1 MAFIRRLY
9 GEYAFVML
17 VLGLGLLASITLS
30 WSYQQSQE
38 ATVRAD
44 FDRAVRERTDIIGK
58 MLNDNRILLNT
69 LSAFYR
75 SDDDAVTEHEFTVF
89 TKQLVKDHPYLEA
102 IEWAPRVRK
111 AERESYIKKEQAL
124 IPGFR
129 ITEKDAEGKLVDAK
143 TREEYFPLYY
153 AQPLKGNETMMGY
166 DIASDPDTGPA
177 LESARE
183 NRQVQASSLFREW
196 GKIEGHE
203 GVLFAVPIYREK
215 KAPGADGET
224 YEIMEG
230 FVTTV
235 ISMPKLIEAALKPLQ
250 PAGANIVLRDLTTEG
265 TPQNLLVRS
274 TKAKPFTEAQI
285 LEQLHTDKDL
295 RATATYEVGGRKWEA
310 VIMAAPGFF
319 TVKTHPGTFAIL
331 LGGVFVTALL
341 AFYLIS
347 RLREHERISME
358 VEDRTQEV
366 ERQKKRIE
374 MILLG
379 THEGIVGLDTS
390 GNITFCNPRATALLG
405 YSKRE
410 LVGADHHTLIHH
422 ATSDGKPIHKADSVI
437 TQVLLDGKI
446 CTTSDHVFWRKEGKP
461 FNVEYTASPLFEG
474 DDVAGAVLIFHDI
487 TERKGFEQQLSHMAR
502 HDQMTGLANRA
513 LLAEHLKKA
522 ILRAE
527 RTGKKVGVIYC
538 DLNDFKPI
546 NDKYGHAAGDIILK
560 AFAKHLNS
568 VIRESD
574 TAARMGG
581 DEFTIMADGLADR
594 AECYKVIDRL
604 LEALKL
610 PVEFDDHKHLIT
622 SSIGVAFYPDDAQ
635 DPDRLVTC
643 ADAAMYKAKKDKSMK
658 YAVYTANDQMRVHK

>member
-17 VLGLGLLASITLS
+17 VLGLGLLASVTLS

-38 ATVRAD
+38 ATVREG
-44 FDRAVRERTDIIGK
+44 FDRAARERTQIIGK

-69 LSAFYR
+69 LAAFYR
-75 SDDDAVTEHEFTVF
+75 SDDDSVTDHEFNVF

-111 AERESYIKKEQAL
+111 AEREAYIKKEQAI
-124 IPGFR
+124 IPGYRF
-129 ITEKDAEGKLVDAK
+129 TEKDADGNLVDAK
-143 TREEYFPLYY
+143 IRDEYFPLYY

-166 DIASDPDTGPA
+166 DIGSDPDTAPA

-183 NRQVQASSLFREW
+183 NRQVQATGMFREW
-196 GKIEGHE
+196 RKSEGHE

-215 KAPGADGET
+215 KAPGAPGET
-224 YEIMEG
+224 YEMMEG
-230 FVTTV
+230 FVTTI
-235 ISMPKLIEAALKPLQ
+235 ISMPQLIDAALKPLQ
-250 PAGANIVLRDLTTEG
+250 PAGINIVIRDLSTEG
-265 TPQNLLVRS
+265 QAENLVVRS
-274 TKAKPFTEAQI
+274 TKMKNFTEAQV
-285 LEQLHTDKDL
+285 LSDMAEGKLLNTS
-295 RATATYEVGGRKWEA
+295 ATYEVGGRKWEA
-310 VIMAAPGFF
+310 VMMAAPGYF
-319 TVKTHPGTFAIL
+319 TIKTHPGTFAIL

-379 THEGIVGLDTS
+379 THEGIVGLDTT

-410 LVGADHHTLIHH
+410 LVGQDHHVLIHH
-422 ATSDGKPIHKADSVI
+422 SSHDGKPLHKADSVI

-474 DDVAGAVLIFHDI
+474 DDVTGAVLIFHDI
-487 TERKGFEQQLSHMAR
+487 TERKSFEQQLSHMAR

-522 ILRAE
+522 LLRAE

-560 AFAKHLNS
+560 AFAKHLAG
-568 VIRESD
+568 VIRDSD

-594 AECYKVIDRL
+594 AECYKIIDRL
-604 LEALKL
+604 LESLKL

-635 DPDRLVTC
+635 EADRLVTC
-643 ADAAMYKAKKDKSMK
+643 ADAAMYKAKKDKSLK

>member
-17 VLGLGLLASITLS
+17 VLGLGLLASVALS
-30 WSYQQSQE
+30 WNYQQSQE
-38 ATVRAD
+38 EHVRKE
-44 FDRAVRERTDIIGK
+44 FDRAAQERLQIIGK
-58 MLNDNRILLNT
+58 MLNDNKILLNT
-69 LSAFYR
+69 LTAFYR
-75 SDDDAVTEHEFTVF
+75 SDDDMVTPNEFNVF

-102 IEWAPRVRK
+102 IEWAPRIRK
-111 AERESYIKKEQAL
+111 AERDAYVKKEQAY
-124 IPGFR
+124 IPGFKLM
-129 ITEKDAEGKLVDAK
+129 EKDADGNLVDAK
-143 TREEYFPLYY
+143 IREEYFPLYY
-153 AQPLKGNETMMGY
+153 AQPLKDNERMMGY
-166 DIASDPDTGPA
+166 DIASDADTAPA
-177 LESARE
+177 LEAARDT
-183 NRQVQASSLFREW
+183 RQVQASNLFREW
-196 GKIEGHE
+196 GKVEGHE

-224 YEIMEG
+224 YEMMEG
-230 FVTTV
+230 FVVTV

-250 PAGANIVLRDLTTEG
+250 PAGINIVIRDISAEG
-265 TPQNLLVRS
+265 EAQNLYVRS
-274 TKAKPFTEAQI
+274 TKMEKFTEAQV
-285 LEQLHTDKDL
+285 LEDLHENKL
-295 RATATYEVGGRKWEA
+295 LKSNGIFEVGGRKWEA
-310 VIMAAPGFF
+310 VMMAAPGYF
-319 TVKTHPGTFAIL
+319 TIKTHPGTFAIL

-366 ERQKKRIE
+366 ARQKKRIE
-374 MILLG
+374 MILLS
-379 THEGIVGLDTS
+379 THEGIVGLDTT

-410 LVGADHHTLIHH
+410 LVGQDHHTLIHH
-422 ATSDGKPIHKADSVI
+422 ATEDGKPIHKADSVI

-474 DDVAGAVLIFHDI
+474 DDVTGAVLIFHDI

-513 LLAEHLKKA
+513 LLSEHLKKA
-522 ILRAE
+522 LVRAE
-527 RTGKKVGVIYC
+527 RTHKKVGVIYC

-560 AFAKHLNS
+560 TFARHLGE

-594 AECYKVIDRL
+594 AECYKIIDRL
-604 LEALKL
+604 LESLQV
-610 PVEFDDHKHLIT
+610 PVELDDLKHVIT

-635 DPDRLVTC
+635 DADRLITC